1 MRQHSVA
8 CVSNVS
14 CRNRLSGS
22 LLVFVSEQPSVCLS
36 PLQFKLGEMQN
47 FALLGAESGCEV
59 SHAACEKGVGVSLT
73 PGCTV
78 HHVR

>member
-1 MRQHSVA
+1 MSRVETDFPA
-8 CVSNVS
+8 LCW
-14 CRNRLSGS
+14 CLY
-22 LLVFVSEQPSVCLS
+22 LKPPSVCLS

-59 SHAACEKGVGVSLT
+59 SHAACENGVGVSLT